1 MKYFNLTSK
10 EIRDF
15 KDKEELEFENNSGN
29 WIENDIVLNKIVL
42 ASINNYRIFPRDE
55 LGLNKQKILPLLEY
69 FKPVN
74 KESAFKIAKYY
85 KVCPYCTKELNNNNF
100 LILDCKESFL
110 NITKMQF
117 DVYSE
122 INCCGN
128 EYLVPLKKTLGTKH
142 KAEFLK
148 EQLLA
153 GSTILCSFK
162 IDAMYLEVL
171 VPLRDLA
178 KYLKIDKI
186 TDYKI
191 MKSIFDNKE
200 YLAIK
205 NDGAL
210 EHEEVIIDDLEQQ
223 ILYYLKNR
231 R

>member
-1 MKYFNLTSK
+1 MEYFNLITK
-10 EIRDF
+10 EV
-15 KDKEELEFENNSGN
+15 KDMTEMEFELVNHNGQ
-29 WIENDIVLNKIVL
+29 WIEHDIILNKIVIV
-42 ASINNYRIFPRDE
+42 SISNFKIFPKDE
-55 LGLNKQKILPLLEY
+55 LGLNKEKILPLLEY
-69 FKPVN
+69 FKPAS
-74 KESAFKIAKYY
+74 KESAIKIAKYY
-85 KVCPYCTKELNNNNF
+85 KVCPYCSKELDNNNL

-110 NITKMQF
+110 NVSKMQF
-117 DVYSE
+117 DAYSE
-122 INCCGN
+122 ISCCGN
-128 EYLVPLKKTLGTKH
+128 TYLVPFRKTLGTKH

-153 GSTILCSFK
+153 GSTALCSFK

-205 NDGAL
+205 NNDVL
-210 EHEEVIIDDLEQQ
+210 EHEEVIIDNLEQQ
-223 ILYYLKNR
+223 ILYYLSR